1 MNKLETMVDDELDAI
16 ETYVSKEIKVRVL
29 MMNLLDS
36 CQTLIIFLESSKVED
51 HKWQNVSTK
60 LLNKKLITKK
70 GETSQV
76 GGK

>member
-1 MNKLETMVDDELDAI
+1 LNKLEAMVDDELDAI
-16 ETYVSKEIKVRVL
+16 ETYVSKEIKMRVL
-29 MMNLLDS
+29 MNLLDS
-36 CQTLIIFLESSKVED
+36 YQTLIIFLKSSKVED

-60 LLNKKLITKK
+60 LLDKELIKKK